1 MDELNIGVGGAED
14 ARGLMTGGGVKAPRE
29 ARDPHSLSYLSV
41 SDNLNVTLGSA
52 SGQTLI

>member
-1 MDELNIGVGGAED
+1 MDELNIGVGAED
-14 ARGLMTGGGVKAPRE
+14 VRGPMTGGGVVAPRE
-29 ARDPHSLSYLSV
+29 ARGPHSLSYLSV